1 LRLDPLREPSD
12 RPAERPERFDAIVH
26 QEIVALLAITNPLG
40 AVPVFLAITGVM
52 ASHDRSRAAM
62 RAAVAVVVILGIVA
76 IAGKTLLAT
85 FGISMPALQ
94 AAGGLVVLLMGLEM
108 LHGKPTKVQH
118 DEEPESRQNNS

>member
-1 LRLDPLREPSD
+1 
-12 RPAERPERFDAIVH
+12 
-26 QEIVALLAITNPLG
+26 
-40 AVPVFLAITGVM
+40 
-52 ASHDRSRAAM
+52 M

-118 DEEPESRQNNS
+118 DEEPESRRNNS